1 MQVMMSSSRK
11 LGRQALAEFFSGF
24 LLQRAHWYS
33 IVVPAKE
40 GVIDD
45 RIAYAFPPLSKL
57 ASLRED
63 MMQALLL
70 HCRLLQFRKNSGVM
84 LEQEWLNLKMEYQ
97 LMEFEVTHFT
107 INEKNRYYVRL
118 GIWNPISH

>member
-1 MQVMMSSSRK
+1 MMSSTRK

-24 LLQRAHWYS
+24 VPQRAHWYS

-57 ASLRED
+57 ASLREG

-70 HCRLLQFRKNSGVM
+70 HCRLLQFRKNFGSCRVRARVVE
-84 LEQEWLNLKMEYQ
+84 LEN
-97 LMEFEVTHFT
+97 
-107 INEKNRYYVRL
+107 
-118 GIWNPISH
+118 GIPVDGI